1 MCDPRQSIDAEAA
14 DVCAARSLPSLIQT
28 RGGRL
33 GPAWPR
39 TDFED
44 SLRYPSLYY
53 YAEGQPSHPASHLFS
68 RCVCVCVLVAFSVVL
83 PACEQQFKIQTSF
96 FTYFYL
102 SRQARSPSD
111 VVSHFGFVRGLQADT
126 NTSGPHIVIYLC
138 DVLLPENSDVVVEST
153 W

>member
-68 RCVCVCVLVAFSVVL
+68 RCVCVLVAFSVVL
-83 PACEQQFKIQTSF
+83 PACEQQFRNTNIIVHILQF
-96 FTYFYL
+96 V
-102 SRQARSPSD
+102 QAGTISLRCSVALWICTGIACRHKHKRAAHSYIL
-111 VVSHFGFVRGLQADT
+111 V
-126 NTSGPHIVIYLC
+126 
-138 DVLLPENSDVVVEST
+138 
-153 W
+153 